1 MNTGW
6 YDILLMAAAEGRL
19 DSADFIYFNRA
30 DLAQFGLPVTVALG
44 AVALIGYMFGQRT
57 RTKMMAA
64 LDERR
69 QQELDRAARI
79 AWQLENIADNLR
91 KDLASHHA
99 QVAKFKRCLRRTR
112 DCATDAA
119 WEQLCADAEAV
130 LGPTMQLAHQLR
142 YAYDQIRQQSEALE
156 TFTQGR
162 TDPLTGVGNGRAL
175 EQQLRVLLA
184 TAARGG
190 SQFCI
195 ALVSLDRTN
204 ADTAGRSSGPILPM
218 LPKLAAAIRTCMRG
232 PDFVARYGDE
242 EFVVVMPSTTSAGA
256 TVFGDRFRK
265 RVLQDLGTSVCCGIT
280 QVQKGDDSRSLFA
293 RADSALYSAKAAGS
307 NRLFVHTG
315 THIREHNAPAAAG
328 DMAANPAP
336 ADQNPAEARAEA
348 ASAGAEARSASAGTT
363 EKKLSA
369 DPIA

>member
-1 MNTGW
+1 MITGW
-6 YDILLMAAAEGRL
+6 LNIVLMAALEAKL
-19 DSADFIYFNRA
+19 DPANYIYIKGT
-30 DLAQFGLPVTVALG
+30 DLALIGLPVTVAMG

-79 AWQLENIADNLR
+79 AWQLEHIATNLR
-91 KDLASHHA
+91 KDLASHHS

-112 DCATDAA
+112 DCTTDAG
-119 WEQLCADAEAV
+119 WEQLCADAEAI

-195 ALVSLDRTN
+195 ALVSLDRTK
-204 ADTAGRSSGPILPM
+204 ADTAGGSPGPILPM
-218 LPKLAAAIRTCMRG
+218 LPKLAAAIRACMRG

-265 RVLQDLGTSVCCGIT
+265 RVLQDLGTSVCCGIA
-280 QVQKGDDSRSLFA
+280 QVQNGDDSRTLFA

-315 THIREHNAPAAAG
+315 AHIREHNPPSAASNLANSHPANCNSNGPAAKSPGG
-328 DMAANPAP
+328 DA
-336 ADQNPAEARAEA
+336 
-348 ASAGAEARSASAGTT
+348 SASADAGNDDKRPSASTT
-363 EKKLSA
+363 A
-369 DPIA
+369 

>member
-1 MNTGW
+1 MITAWHN
-6 YDILLMAAAEGRL
+6 IVLMAVLEAKL
-19 DSADFIYFNRA
+19 DPADYIYINRA

-44 AVALIGYMFGQRT
+44 AVALIGYIFGQRT

-79 AWQLENIADNLR
+79 AWQLEHIADNLR

-112 DCATDAA
+112 DCATDSA
-119 WEQLCADAEAV
+119 WEQLCADAEAI

-195 ALVSLDRTN
+195 ALVSLDRPN
-204 ADTAGRSSGPILPM
+204 ADASGRSSGPILPM
-218 LPKLAAAIRTCMRG
+218 LPKLAAAIRACMRG

-280 QVQKGDDSRSLFA
+280 QVQNGDDSRSLFA
-293 RADSALYSAKAAGS
+293 RADSALYSAKAAGP

-315 THIREHNAPAAAG
+315 AHIREHNAPPSASNPAAGSHPANCNSGGAAAKSPGG
-328 DMAANPAP
+328 D
-336 ADQNPAEARAEA
+336 
-348 ASAGAEARSASAGTT
+348 AGRSADAGNGDKQPSANTT
-363 EKKLSA
+363 A
-369 DPIA
+369 

>member
-1 MNTGW
+1 MITDWHNFF
-6 YDILLMAAAEGRL
+6 LVAVVEGKFAP
-19 DSADFIYFNRA
+19 ADYIFINGA
-30 DLAQFGLPVTVALG
+30 NLALIGLPVTVALG
-44 AVALIGYMFGQRT
+44 SVALIGYMFGQRT

-79 AWQLENIADNLR
+79 AWQLEHIATNLR

-119 WEQLCADAEAV
+119 WEQLCADAEAI

-195 ALVSLDRTN
+195 ALVSLDRTS
-204 ADTAGRSSGPILPM
+204 ADAAGRSLGPILPM
-218 LPKLAAAIRTCMRG
+218 LPKLAAAIRACMRG

-265 RVLQDLGTSVCCGIT
+265 RILQDLGTSVCCGIA
-280 QVQKGDDSRSLFA
+280 QVQNGDDSRSLFA

-315 THIREHNAPAAAG
+315 THIREHNAPAAVS
-328 DMAANPAP
+328 DPAANSHPANSNSDGAAAKSP
-336 ADQNPAEARAEA
+336 GSDAGRSADAGNADKP
-348 ASAGAEARSASAGTT
+348 ASAPTT
-363 EKKLSA
+363 A
-369 DPIA
+369 